1 MTLKDVVISGT
12 TIKAGEGVIAAT
24 QSGNRDE
31 AVFDRPDQFNLHR
44 VFTPGTKS
52 LAFGHGQ
59 HQCVAE
65 WLAKKE
71 VEIALTTLFHALP
84 ALRLVPATA
93 EGESEGNIQYFPAE
107 ADVGITEMHVTWA

>member
-1 MTLKDVVISGT
+1 MTLKDVVLSGT
-12 TIKAGEGVIAAT
+12 TIKAGQGVIAAT

-31 AVFDRPDQFNLHR
+31 KVFDHPDEFNLHR
-44 VFTPGTKS
+44 VFTPRTKS

-65 WLAKKE
+65 WLAKRE

-84 ALRLVPATA
+84 ALRLAPATL
-93 EGESEGNIQYFPAE
+93 EGEVKGNIQYFPAD
-107 ADVGITEMHVTWA
+107 ADVGITEMHVIWA